1 MIILRRFGVWVIS
14 SKAKA
19 RNSIRV
25 KISMMVVFFSVFII
39 AASWLLCSYVLSGVF
54 RYSIKNNLIATYD
67 SCNELF
73 RNATG
78 EEFDNG
84 DLFGQ
89 IKNPQDAVVMIV
101 DSENGKLYTSINDE
115 GQMMEGMRSLM
126 SSIQNE
132 DSESQ
137 FEKGEYIIRRNHD
150 TVTNADYYDLIGRLE
165 NGYEVLLR
173 TPIARVESVMKV
185 MTHLF
190 VYICIGLM
198 VFGTAFMLLFSNI
211 FAAPIKRMSKAAK
224 RMSELDFDVKIPV
237 TSNDEIGELGNS
249 MNEMSEK
256 LEHTISELKA
266 ANIELQRDIAERR
279 KIDDMRKEFLS
290 HVSHELKTPIA
301 SMKVLADSLLS
312 QEGMPE
318 EIYREFLGDITNE
331 IERMTKIINDLLSMV
346 KMDKNTSQVEVV
358 NTSINDLLE
367 QLLKRLRPI
376 AAERNIELIY
386 ESYRPVMA
394 DIDET
399 KMSIALNNLIENAI
413 KYNYDDGWVR
423 VTLNADHKF
432 FYVTVQDS
440 GVGIPED
447 VQDNVFERF
456 YRVDKARSRDTGG
469 TGLGLSLTRSAVLL
483 HRGSIKLY
491 SKEKE
496 GTTFTVR
503 IPLTYVP

>member
-1 MIILRRFGVWVIS
+1 MPIINSNKQTTDGVVIMSFSTKNLHQMADAVKRQVYIILLILTILVLLGALLYSTLLARPLKQITSSINEISQGDMSVKLNMHGFSEIS
-14 SKAKA
+14 S
-19 RNSIRV
+19 
-25 KISMMVVFFSVFII
+25 IS
-39 AASWLLCSYVLSGVF
+39 
-54 RYSIKNNLIATYD
+54 D
-67 SCNELF
+67 SFN
-73 RNATG
+73 
-78 EEFDNG
+78 
-84 DLFGQ
+84 Q
-89 IKNPQDAVVMIV
+89 
-101 DSENGKLYTSINDE
+101 
-115 GQMMEGMRSLM
+115 
-126 SSIQNE
+126 
-132 DSESQ
+132 
-137 FEKGEYIIRRNHD
+137 
-150 TVTNADYYDLIGRLE
+150 
-165 NGYEVLLR
+165 
-173 TPIARVESVMKV
+173 
-185 MTHLF
+185 
-190 VYICIGLM
+190 
-198 VFGTAFMLLFSNI
+198 
-211 FAAPIKRMSKAAK
+211 
-224 RMSELDFDVKIPV
+224 
-237 TSNDEIGELGNS
+237 
-249 MNEMSEK
+249 
-256 LEHTISELKA
+256 
-266 ANIELQRDIAERR
+266 
-279 KIDDMRKEFLS
+279 
-290 HVSHELKTPIA
+290 
-301 SMKVLADSLLS
+301 
-312 QEGMPE
+312 
-318 EIYREFLGDITNE
+318 
-331 IERMTKIINDLLSMV
+331 RMTKIINDLLSMV

>member
-1 MIILRRFGVWVIS
+1 MPIINSNKQTTDGVVIMSFSTKNLHQMADAVKRQVYIILLILTILVLLGALLYSTLLARPLKQITSSINEISQGDMSVKLNMHGFSEIS
-14 SKAKA
+14 SISDSFNQMIDVIRNQDTA
-19 RNSIRV
+19 RQ
-25 KISMMVVFFSVFII
+25 
-39 AASWLLCSYVLSGVF
+39 
-54 RYSIKNNLIATYD
+54 
-67 SCNELF
+67 
-73 RNATG
+73 
-78 EEFDNG
+78 EF
-84 DLFGQ
+84 
-89 IKNPQDAVVMIV
+89 V
-101 DSENGKLYTSINDE
+101 
-115 GQMMEGMRSLM
+115 
-126 SSIQNE
+126 
-132 DSESQ
+132 
-137 FEKGEYIIRRNHD
+137 
-150 TVTNADYYDLIGRLE
+150 
-165 NGYEVLLR
+165 
-173 TPIARVESVMKV
+173 
-185 MTHLF
+185 
-190 VYICIGLM
+190 
-198 VFGTAFMLLFSNI
+198 SN
-211 FAAPIKRMSKAAK
+211 
-224 RMSELDFDVKIPV
+224 
-237 TSNDEIGELGNS
+237 
-249 MNEMSEK
+249 
-256 LEHTISELKA
+256 
-266 ANIELQRDIAERR
+266 
-279 KIDDMRKEFLS
+279 
-290 HVSHELKTPIA
+290 VSHELKTPIA

>member
-1 MIILRRFGVWVIS
+1 MGLVPLYIFSIIITNAYESRLVSQRVDELQAYGTMISNLVVSSGYLVDHDSDEVVEEAAQIAEIYQGRIILVDQNLRIIHDTYGLEDGKTVIS
-14 SKAKA
+14 TEV
-19 RNSIRV
+19 V
-25 KISMMVVFFSVFII
+25 KCFGGSDGKYI
-39 AASWLLCSYVLSGVF
+39 
-54 RYSIKNNLIATYD
+54 
-67 SCNELF
+67 NEL
-73 RNATG
+73 G
-78 EEFDNG
+78 EYVQLTMPIVNSNKQSTDGVVIMSFST
-84 DLFGQ
+84 
-89 IKNPQDAVVMIV
+89 KNLHQMADAVKRQVYIV
-101 DSENGKLYTSINDE
+101 LLILTILVLLGALLYSTLLARPLKQITTSINEISQGDMSVKLNMHGFSE
-115 GQMMEGMRSLM
+115 I
-126 SSIQNE
+126 SSIS
-132 DSESQ
+132 DSFNQ
-137 FEKGEYIIRRNHD
+137 MIDVIRNQD
-150 TVTNADYYDLIGRLE
+150 T
-165 NGYEVLLR
+165 
-173 TPIARVESVMKV
+173 ARQE
-185 MTHLF
+185 F
-190 VYICIGLM
+190 V
-198 VFGTAFMLLFSNI
+198 SN
-211 FAAPIKRMSKAAK
+211 
-224 RMSELDFDVKIPV
+224 
-237 TSNDEIGELGNS
+237 
-249 MNEMSEK
+249 
-256 LEHTISELKA
+256 
-266 ANIELQRDIAERR
+266 
-279 KIDDMRKEFLS
+279 
-290 HVSHELKTPIA
+290 VSHELKTPIA

>member
-1 MIILRRFGVWVIS
+1 MRIQVLIVFLMMGLVPLYIFSIIITNAYESRLVSQRVDELQAYGTMISNLVVSSGYLVDHDSDEVVEEAAQIAEIYQGRIILVDQNLRIIHDTYGLEDGKTVIS
-14 SKAKA
+14 TEV
-19 RNSIRV
+19 V
-25 KISMMVVFFSVFII
+25 KCFGGSDGKYI
-39 AASWLLCSYVLSGVF
+39 
-54 RYSIKNNLIATYD
+54 
-67 SCNELF
+67 NEL
-73 RNATG
+73 G
-78 EEFDNG
+78 EYVQLTMPIVNSNKQSTDGVVIMSFST
-84 DLFGQ
+84 
-89 IKNPQDAVVMIV
+89 KNLHQVADAVKRQVYIV
-101 DSENGKLYTSINDE
+101 LLILTILVLLGALLYSTLLARPLKQITTSINEISQGDMSVKLNMHGFSE
-115 GQMMEGMRSLM
+115 I
-126 SSIQNE
+126 SSIS
-132 DSESQ
+132 DSFNQ
-137 FEKGEYIIRRNHD
+137 MIDVIRNQD
-150 TVTNADYYDLIGRLE
+150 T
-165 NGYEVLLR
+165 
-173 TPIARVESVMKV
+173 ARQE
-185 MTHLF
+185 F
-190 VYICIGLM
+190 V
-198 VFGTAFMLLFSNI
+198 SN
-211 FAAPIKRMSKAAK
+211 
-224 RMSELDFDVKIPV
+224 
-237 TSNDEIGELGNS
+237 
-249 MNEMSEK
+249 
-256 LEHTISELKA
+256 
-266 ANIELQRDIAERR
+266 
-279 KIDDMRKEFLS
+279 
-290 HVSHELKTPIA
+290 VSHELKTPIA

>member
-1 MIILRRFGVWVIS
+1 MSFSTKNLHQMADAVKRQVYIILLILTILVILGALVYSTLLARPLKQITSSINEISQGDMSVKLNMHGFSEIS
-14 SKAKA
+14 SISDSFNQMIDVIRNQDTA
-19 RNSIRV
+19 RQ
-25 KISMMVVFFSVFII
+25 
-39 AASWLLCSYVLSGVF
+39 
-54 RYSIKNNLIATYD
+54 
-67 SCNELF
+67 
-73 RNATG
+73 
-78 EEFDNG
+78 EF
-84 DLFGQ
+84 
-89 IKNPQDAVVMIV
+89 V
-101 DSENGKLYTSINDE
+101 
-115 GQMMEGMRSLM
+115 
-126 SSIQNE
+126 
-132 DSESQ
+132 
-137 FEKGEYIIRRNHD
+137 
-150 TVTNADYYDLIGRLE
+150 
-165 NGYEVLLR
+165 
-173 TPIARVESVMKV
+173 
-185 MTHLF
+185 
-190 VYICIGLM
+190 
-198 VFGTAFMLLFSNI
+198 SN
-211 FAAPIKRMSKAAK
+211 
-224 RMSELDFDVKIPV
+224 
-237 TSNDEIGELGNS
+237 
-249 MNEMSEK
+249 
-256 LEHTISELKA
+256 
-266 ANIELQRDIAERR
+266 
-279 KIDDMRKEFLS
+279 
-290 HVSHELKTPIA
+290 VSHELKTPIA

>member
-1 MIILRRFGVWVIS
+1 MKQFLGKVLYFLRSMRIQVLIVFLMMGLVPLYIFSIIITNAYESKLVSQRVDELQSYGTMISNLVVSSGYLVDHDSEEVVEEAAQIAEIYQGRIILVDQNLRIIHDTYGLEDGKTVIS
-14 SKAKA
+14 TEVVKCF
-19 RNSIRV
+19 NSDNGKYI
-25 KISMMVVFFSVFII
+25 
-39 AASWLLCSYVLSGVF
+39 
-54 RYSIKNNLIATYD
+54 
-67 SCNELF
+67 NEL
-73 RNATG
+73 G
-78 EEFDNG
+78 EYVQLTMPIVNSNKQTTDGVVIMSFST
-84 DLFGQ
+84 
-89 IKNPQDAVVMIV
+89 KNLHQMADAVKRQVYIILLILTILV
-101 DSENGKLYTSINDE
+101 ILGALVYSTLLARPLKQITSSINEISQGDMSVKLNMHGFSE
-115 GQMMEGMRSLM
+115 I
-126 SSIQNE
+126 SSIS
-132 DSESQ
+132 DSFNQ
-137 FEKGEYIIRRNHD
+137 MIDVIRNQD
-150 TVTNADYYDLIGRLE
+150 T
-165 NGYEVLLR
+165 
-173 TPIARVESVMKV
+173 ARQE
-185 MTHLF
+185 F
-190 VYICIGLM
+190 V
-198 VFGTAFMLLFSNI
+198 SN
-211 FAAPIKRMSKAAK
+211 
-224 RMSELDFDVKIPV
+224 
-237 TSNDEIGELGNS
+237 
-249 MNEMSEK
+249 
-256 LEHTISELKA
+256 
-266 ANIELQRDIAERR
+266 
-279 KIDDMRKEFLS
+279 
-290 HVSHELKTPIA
+290 VSHELKTPIA

-331 IERMTKIINDLLSMV
+331 IERMTKIINDFLSMV